1 MSPWK
6 EFIKGLWDEN
16 PTFRVVLGLCPVL
29 AVTTSVAN
37 GVGMGLAT
45 TFVLVC
51 SNIVISSLRTVI
63 PKKVRIPA
71 FVVAIST
78 FVTIVELVMNG
89 YFHVLYKAL
98 GLFIPLIVVNCIILG
113 RAEAFASKNRIGL
126 SALDGLGMGIGF
138 TLALIVV
145 GGIRELLGNGT
156 ILGFGVFGQ
165 GYNPLLLMVLPPGA
179 FVLLGL
185 LLGVMNRIEI
195 SMAARQGRLPSIRK
209 EHDCSA
215 CVIHRKW
222 FDFSSGKEGN

>member
-1 MSPWK
+1 MRAWK
-6 EFIKGLWDEN
+6 ELTKGLWDEN
-16 PTFRVVLGLCPVL
+16 PTFRLVLGLCPVL

-37 GVGMGLAT
+37 GIGMGLAT

-51 SNIVISSLRTVI
+51 SNIVISSLRNAI

-71 FVVAIST
+71 FIVAIST

-89 YFHVLYKAL
+89 YFHPLYKAL

-113 RAEAFASKNRIGL
+113 RAEAFASKNSIGL
-126 SALDGLGMGIGF
+126 SMLDGLGMGVGF

-195 SMAARQGRLPSIRK
+195 SMALKQGRVPSIRK
-209 EHDCSA
+209 EHDCSS
-215 CVIHRKW
+215 CVMHRKW
-222 FDFSSGKEGN
+222 FDFSPGKEVD

>member
-1 MSPWK
+1 
-6 EFIKGLWDEN
+6 
-16 PTFRVVLGLCPVL
+16 
-29 AVTTSVAN
+29 
-37 GVGMGLAT
+37 
-45 TFVLVC
+45 
-51 SNIVISSLRTVI
+51 
-63 PKKVRIPA
+63 
-71 FVVAIST
+71 
-78 FVTIVELVMNG
+78 VTIVELVMNG

-126 SALDGLGMGIGF
+126 SMLDGLGMGVGF

-156 ILGFGVFGQ
+156 ILGFSVFGQ

-185 LLGVMNRIEI
+185 LLGVMNKIEI
-195 SMAARQGRLPSIRK
+195 SNAAKQGRLPSIRK
-209 EHDCSA
+209 EHDCSV

-222 FDFSSGKEGN
+222 FDFSSGK